1 MLPRRTLLVIG
12 LTAGLL
18 VGCSGAQRVLVK
30 FSGEPGAAHVYI
42 NDRFI
47 ARLDQLG
54 KSGVR
59 LPLGEY
65 RVTVK
70 EIGYFPV
77 DQLLV
82 VDANNPAVIDIE
94 MTKIPD

>member
-1 MLPRRTLLVIG
+1 MLSRRVALMSG

-18 VGCSGAQRVLVK
+18 VSCSGPQRVLVK

-42 NDRFI
+42 NDRFV

-59 LPLGEY
+59 LPPGEY

-77 DQLLV
+77 DQLV
-82 VDANNPAVIDIE
+82 VVVADEPTVIDVE

>member
-1 MLPRRTLLVIG
+1 MLPRRTLLVTG

-18 VGCSGAQRVLVK
+18 VGCSGPQRVLVK

-59 LPLGEY
+59 LPPGEY

-82 VDANNPAVIDIE
+82 VDANTPAVIDIE